1 MFPVDWSGVIVK
13 IQMDAQKRE
22 ARAIRVLEM
31 NRALLKLFPRAKIAL
46 HYSNSWE
53 LLVAV
58 ILSAQCTDIRVNEV
72 TDTLFA
78 KYPALSD
85 YAKASL
91 PEFESDIHSCGFFR
105 NKAKNILETSQIL
118 EERFEGVIP
127 RTMEEL
133 LSLAGVARK
142 TANIVL
148 YNAFNINEGVAVDT
162 HVRRFAIRFDLS
174 DYTDP
179 VRIERD
185 LMEIMPKK
193 LWGVFNDRVVRYGRE
208 VCTAR
213 SHPCEKHPLTEL
225 YPDAADIWPKA
236 R

>member
-1 MFPVDWSGVIVK
+1 VDWSGVIVK